1 MFVASLVLRIASF
14 FVLDHRKEAACSS
27 VVCPVGAELLFELS
41 ICEKEFHGIEDLVR
55 QWVGVAIDASA
66 DQGDPHEVS
75 VNVSSLR
82 TAKAP
87 ANLLSQSLEKF
98 VGQFPANR

>member
-1 MFVASLVLRIASF
+1 V
-14 FVLDHRKEAACSS
+14 CSS

-66 DQGDPHEVS
+66 DQADPDEVS
-75 VNVSSLR
+75 INVSPPGI
-82 TAKAP
+82 AKAP
-87 ANLLSQSLEKF
+87 ANILPHSLEKF
-98 VGQFPANR
+98 VGQPPANR